1 MGSRQ
6 PEESGGGRDERRR
19 EKNGKN
25 GFWRARHISALL
37 FSRRAHRRA
46 RESAGEGNGARAH
59 LEEVETPLQA
69 DHTLAGDRRGVK
81 LEVRGEGS
89 GRGQRAE
96 AREGS
101 SVVNSFYARTAVD
114 RGSPRSGS

>member
-6 PEESGGGRDERRR
+6 PEGSGEDATSDDARRT
-19 EKNGKN
+19 GKM
-25 GFWRARHISALL
+25 ASSLL
-37 FSRRAHRRA
+37 SFSRRAIV
-46 RESAGEGNGARAH
+46 AGERGRGTARAH